1 MENVQWL
8 ELLRLFPSL
17 NDVVLSETSFR
28 LVAPALNELDGES
41 VTEVL
46 PALQNI
52 IIQGRQPSRPYKK
65 AIGKFVATRQ
75 LLGSPVT
82 VQHRDGKDPD
92 RYY

>member
-8 ELLRLFPSL
+8 ELLHLFHSVKNL
-17 NDVVLSETSFR
+17 ILSGKSFQ
-28 LVAPALNELDGES
+28 LVAPALDGLDGES

-52 IIQGRQPSRPYKK
+52 VLQGPQPSELANK
-65 AIGKFVATRQ
+65 AIGKFIATRQ

-82 VQHRDGKDPD
+82 VQHRDGNDLD
-92 RYY
+92 AY